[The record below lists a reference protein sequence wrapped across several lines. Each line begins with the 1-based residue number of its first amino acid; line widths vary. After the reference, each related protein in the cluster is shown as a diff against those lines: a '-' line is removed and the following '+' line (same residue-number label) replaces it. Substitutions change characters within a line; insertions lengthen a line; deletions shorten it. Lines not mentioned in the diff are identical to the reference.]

1 MYVDRS
7 SVHAWRSD
15 TLRVSYQFNSY
26 FTCKVRSV
34 SETKISIYMTNK
46 EFFFQTGKILI
57 VVRFCT
63 AYASVKEIKAFYVE
77 SSQSFFFLI

>member
-1 MYVDRS
+1 
-7 SVHAWRSD
+7 
-15 TLRVSYQFNSY
+15 
-26 FTCKVRSV
+26 
-34 SETKISIYMTNK
+34 MTNK